1 MAKLA
6 AVLVDLVTSATNKTF
21 TYSVPDSLLGQVG
34 CGTKVR
40 IPFGPRVLTGYVVPE
55 TPEPVE
61 KVRPISAVLAQ
72 DLFNEEAWQ
81 LARFVADRYLCHQVE
96 ALYLVLPPGT
106 SSGLSLER
114 RVEYVDLL
122 RCV

>member
-1 MAKLA
+1 
-6 AVLVDLVTSATNKTF
+6 
-21 TYSVPDSLLGQVG
+21 
-34 CGTKVR
+34 
-40 IPFGPRVLTGYVVPE
+40 VVPE

-122 RCV
+122 LPEQEARTLVHALGRGHRHKHG